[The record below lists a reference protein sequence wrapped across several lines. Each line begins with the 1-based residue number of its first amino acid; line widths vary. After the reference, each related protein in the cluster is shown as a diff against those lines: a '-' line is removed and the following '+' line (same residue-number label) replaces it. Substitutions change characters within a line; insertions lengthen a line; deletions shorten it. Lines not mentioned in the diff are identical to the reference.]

1 MISRSPEA
9 TRALAARLGDRLAP
23 GDVVALNGELGSGK
37 TEFVHGLAQ
46 GLEVPPHMVASP
58 SFTLVHEYP
67 GRVPLVHLD
76 LYRLEDL
83 PAELLPDLEEY
94 LSGPQVVAVEWA
106 RRLAPLLPGDY
117 LEVDLEILGENERQ
131 LTFTG
136 HGERSWEL
144 VRHLAAAAD
153 GNGSRQDHELWG
165 DLCVRPQG
173 GTRGSPPEN
182 YHLVC
187 IGIDPSPCTTKI
199 FRRPTWPR

>member
-1 MISRSPEA
+1 MKPYMRISCSPEA
-9 TRALAARLGDRLAP
+9 TRVLAARLGDRLAP

-37 TEFVHGLAQ
+37 TEFVHGLAE
-46 GLEVPPHMVASP
+46 GLKVPPHMVASP

-67 GRVPLVHLD
+67 GRVPLLHLD

-117 LEVDLEILGENERQ
+117 LEVGLEIMGENERQ

-144 VRHLAAAAD
+144 VRHLAAAHSGD
-153 GNGSRQDHELWG
+153 G
-165 DLCVRPQG
+165 
-173 GTRGSPPEN
+173 
-182 YHLVC
+182 
-187 IGIDPSPCTTKI
+187 
-199 FRRPTWPR
+199 PR

>member
-1 MISRSPEA
+1 MRPFQRISHSPEE

-46 GLEVPPHMVASP
+46 GLEVPPHLVASP

-67 GRVPLVHLD
+67 GRVRLVHVD

-83 PAELLPDLEEY
+83 PLTMLPDLEEY
-94 LSGPQVVAVEWA
+94 LAGPQVVAVEWA

-117 LEVDLEILGENERQ
+117 LEVDLEILGESDRQ

-136 HGERSWEL
+136 HGPRSWEL
-144 VRHLAAAAD
+144 VRHLEE
-153 GNGSRQDHELWG
+153 QDK
-165 DLCVRPQG
+165 R
-173 GTRGSPPEN
+173 S
-182 YHLVC
+182 
-187 IGIDPSPCTTKI
+187 ID
-199 FRRPTWPR
+199 

>member
-1 MISRSPEA
+1 MKPFRLVSPSPEA
-9 TRALAARLGDRLAP
+9 TRALAARLGERLAP

-117 LEVDLEILGENERQ
+117 LEVDLEVLGENERQ

-136 HGERSWEL
+136 HGERSWGVVREL
-144 VRHLAAAAD
+144 A
-153 GNGSRQDHELWG
+153 Q
-165 DLCVRPQG
+165 
-173 GTRGSPPEN
+173 RG
-182 YHLVC
+182 L
-187 IGIDPSPCTTKI
+187 
-199 FRRPTWPR
+199 